1 VFLLLKA
8 EFSFCT
14 EDDIRCEIQRLD
26 ELLHGLPPL
35 NTDPF
40 VSRFNMDW
48 WDPWLEKLHDVL
60 DVAHI
65 RHCLTVGVSPP
76 FTTEDNAIPMV
87 NNSRQSKWTLHQTLF
102 GQYNMI
108 RELLLGRYE
117 GPFLETPPD
126 VAISPIFVLTTESG
140 SRIKHRLIYDLSA
153 PGDDGLSVNDFTA
166 LPLRPV
172 PLTTVQAMCRAGME
186 VGPRGYIVGGD
197 LQGAYRLQH
206 LEHGPH
212 RAFGFRFR
220 GRTYINKV
228 IPWGWRYALEGF
240 ARVSD
245 AWKEVM
251 RARFPVIF
259 KRLLAY
265 VDDFIAFLRRLDNA
279 KKACRLL
286 CTEAPAAGYA
296 IQLRKIQPPAR
307 VSTNLGLVIDLPE
320 QCLRLGPERIGK
332 YAEQTRALLRCP
344 IQLLA
349 AILRYIGRIQFAC
362 VVLTYGQLRLRFLRI
377 EVHYAIA
384 IGARH
389 VDLGSERVR
398 TDLFWILRSLRGN
411 PSVPFH
417 CVANNNKERGL
428 LPALAHAFS
437 DAASSTG
444 LGGLFHGH
452 YWQLP
457 LQSLPLPF
465 HGFSIN
471 VLECLAAAVTT
482 FLTAPLIPGMLLML
496 NLDNQGLVAMVNS
509 RDTQH
514 AHIVPFLRF
523 LCDAAE
529 KHRVFLAA
537 RYVPTAVNLA
547 ADSCSRDFPLNPEI
561 ARFFRLEFPWSIPPL
576 LPFFKM
582 VCSIFLV
589 ALRDFTPPL
598 PMRGAGARVSLEFW
612 STTWPCLALAL

>member
-1 VFLLLKA
+1 
-8 EFSFCT
+8 
-14 EDDIRCEIQRLD
+14 
-26 ELLHGLPPL
+26 
-35 NTDPF
+35 
-40 VSRFNMDW
+40 MDW
-48 WDPWLEKLHDVL
+48 WDPWLEQLHDVL
-60 DVAHI
+60 DVEHI
-65 RHCLTVGVSPP
+65 RHCLTVGVTPP
-76 FTTEDNAIPMV
+76 FTTEDNAVPSV
-87 NNSRQSKWTLHQTLF
+87 DNSRQSTWTLRQILF

-117 GPFLETPPD
+117 GPFIKTPPD
-126 VAISPIFVLTTESG
+126 VAVSPIFVLTTESG

-153 PGDDGLSVNDFTA
+153 PGDDGLSINDFTA

-172 PLTTVQAMCRAGME
+172 PLTTLQDMCRAGME
-186 VGPRGYIVGGD
+186 VGPLGYIVGGD

-228 IPWGWRYALEGF
+228 IPWGWSYALEGF

-265 VDDFIAFLRRLDNA
+265 VDDFIAFLRRLENA
-279 KKACRLL
+279 KKACHLL

-307 VSTNLGLVIDLPE
+307 VSKNLGMVIDLPQ
-320 QCLRLGPERIGK
+320 QCMRLGPERIDK
-332 YAEQTRALLRCP
+332 YSEQTCALLRNP

-362 VVLTYGQLRLRFLRI
+362 IVITYGQLRLRFIRI

-384 IGARH
+384 TGASL
-389 VDLGSERVR
+389 VDLSSERIR
-398 TDLFWILRSLRGN
+398 KDLLWILRSLRSN

-417 CVANNNKERGL
+417 CVAKCNKERGL
-428 LPALAHAFS
+428 LPAMAHAYS
-437 DAASSTG
+437 DAASTTG
-444 LGGLFHGH
+444 MGGHFLGH

-457 LQSLPLPF
+457 LSELPLPF

-482 FLTAPLIPGMLLML
+482 FLAAPLIPGMLLML
-496 NLDNQGLVAMVNS
+496 KLDNQGLVAMVNS
-509 RDTQH
+509 RDTAH
-514 AHIVPFLRF
+514 PHIVPFLRF
-523 LCDAAE
+523 LFDAAE
-529 KHRVFLAA
+529 KHYVFLAA
-537 RYVPTAVNLA
+537 RYVPTAINLA
-547 ADSCSRDFPLNPEI
+547 ADSCSREFPLNSEI
-561 ARFFRLEFPWSIPPL
+561 ARFFQLTMQWPVPPL
-576 LPFFKM
+576 LPFFEA
-582 VCSIFLV
+582 VCF
-589 ALRDFTPPL
+589 PPL
-598 PMRGAGARVSLEFW
+598 SAWLSIHRREEP
-612 STTWPCLALAL
+612 P